1 MNTDFSLI
9 QLKLRD
15 DLRRFRWV
23 LAIFW
28 LALLA
33 EAVLSWCLIPF
44 KISGSLYAT
53 LLFVEMAVALLITA
67 RVVQV
72 DPLTG
77 TTAFWLTRPIR
88 RVHLFWSKT
97 AFLCVA
103 LVLPWMVA
111 FVIHAL
117 AVSAPGMDMLIR
129 VLIWLAVLMLAIC
142 AVATLASLTGTF
154 FQFKIAAAGLLAGLA
169 LFGSLLVSR
178 HVIAAMSL
186 TSSPEAAVAR
196 RALEAVNAQAV
207 FRGETLALVLL
218 AGVAVAAW
226 IARARYGRATA
237 GILGLAILALGP
249 VPLTR
254 LGEAVFRTVAPSTD
268 AILNRTGLQ
277 LEVLAAS
284 NPPPKSISGQ
294 VLWSHFR
301 VTGLKSNEFVVPAA
315 MAARFSSSTPAGG
328 SEPISIVEYRDPS
341 ISPIQSHSSD
351 PFRAIQAQYPA
362 ETLWSGMWFGSH
374 QTSLP
379 MPADDD
385 GKRARRLENA
395 RGTFTGSMLVDA
407 IEMVR
412 EADFPLKAGAVA
424 RQPGAVYWL
433 QSVGINDR
441 GQLDVLFN
449 WCANDEYFGGRLMR
463 PGVRSEFV
471 VVLFHPETGEASI
484 MSVNTYWDMSLSFY
498 NQHAGRGSVS
508 FPVNR
513 LRQKL
518 AGLDMG
524 DWMRQARL
532 HVYCLHSSGSQLLSF
547 ADTNH
552 VFKETRFF
560 WHQSEGMDSRML
572 ANAPGGAASSPIAA
586 RIEAACLALPE
597 FPQDEARRQFKAVQ
611 APYGR
616 EALPALLGPLPVSDS
631 VWMHTIRPEIERRI
645 TAEDK
650 PLLIGALRRD
660 ARLAPMLIMKGW
672 GGDILPVVVE
682 QLPDHRVAM
691 PADVVVLAAGSS
703 DSRDAD
709 LKWRFI
715 YNGNS
720 YDRMASALQKR
731 PGFPMSE
738 AIREAWSRSRIERD
752 TTDYGLALLA
762 AGEGLPGGL
771 PSAIRCLEQQTDT
784 RERGRMSEPL
794 ARLTGYEGPVE
805 SRDRWLMQNAGRFQF
820 DTATRRYTL
829 PAAR

>member
-9 QLKLRD
+9 KLKLRD
-15 DLRRFRWV
+15 DLWRFRWV

-33 EAVLSWCLIPF
+33 EVVLSWCLIPSSN
-44 KISGSLYAT
+44 SGGLYAT

-88 RVHLFWSKT
+88 RAHLFWSKT
-97 AFLCVA
+97 VFLCMA

-117 AVSAPGMDMLIR
+117 AVSAPGMDMLVR
-129 VLIWLAVLMLAIC
+129 ALIWLAVLMLVFSAI
-142 AVATLASLTGTF
+142 ATLASLTGTF
-154 FQFKIAAAGLLAGLA
+154 FQFKIAAAGLLAGMV
-169 LFGSLLVSR
+169 LFVSLLASR
-178 HVIAAMSL
+178 QVTGPVSL
-186 TSSPEAAVAR
+186 TSAPEVEIAR

-226 IARARYGRATA
+226 IARARFGRATA
-237 GILGLAILALGP
+237 GVLCLAILALGP
-249 VPLTR
+249 GPLTR
-254 LGEAVFRTVAPSTD
+254 LGEAVFRTNTPSPELV
-268 AILNRTGLQ
+268 LNRTGLQ
-277 LEVLAAS
+277 IEVLAVS

-301 VTGLKSNEFVVPAA
+301 VTGLKSNEYAVPCA
-315 MAARFSSSTPAGG
+315 MAARFSSGAPADG
-328 SEPISIVEYRDPS
+328 SESIAIVEYRDPN
-341 ISPIQSHSSD
+341 ISSHSSD

-379 MPADDD
+379 LSADDD
-385 GKRARRLENA
+385 GKKARRFENA
-395 RGTFTGSMLVDA
+395 RGAFTGSMLVDA

-412 EADFPLKAGAVA
+412 EADFPLQAGAVV

-433 QSVGINDR
+433 QSVRINEQ
-441 GQLDVLFN
+441 GQLDIVFN
-449 WCANDEYFGGRLMR
+449 WCANNEHFGERRMR
-463 PGVRSEFV
+463 PGFLNEFAM
-471 VVLFHPETGEASI
+471 VLYHPGTGEASI
-484 MSVNTYWDMSLSFY
+484 TSVNTYGYMSLSFY
-498 NQHAGRGSVS
+498 DQHGGMGSVA

-518 AGLDMG
+518 AGLDMD

-532 HVYCLHSSGSQLLSF
+532 HVYFAHPGGSQLLSF

-552 VFKETRFF
+552 VFKETRFS
-560 WHQSEGMDSRML
+560 WDQPEGMDSRRMT
-572 ANAPGGAASSPIAA
+572 NAPAGTDPGQIAA
-586 RIEAACLALPE
+586 RVEALCLALPE
-597 FPQDEARRQFKAVQ
+597 YSRDEARRQFKAAL

-616 EALPALLGPLPVSDS
+616 EALPALLGSLPVSDS
-631 VWMHTIRPEIERRI
+631 IWMHTIRPEIERRI
-645 TAEDK
+645 TAGDK
-650 PLLIGALRRD
+650 PLLIEALRRD

-672 GGDILPVVVE
+672 GGDILPVVLE

-691 PADVVVLAAGSS
+691 YPEAVVLAAGSPG
-703 DSRDAD
+703 SRDAD

-715 YNGNS
+715 YTGHS
-720 YDRMASALQKR
+720 YDRMASVLQKR
-731 PGFPMSE
+731 PGFPMTE
-738 AIREAWSRSRIERD
+738 AISEAWSRSRIERD
-752 TTDYGLALLA
+752 TADYGLALLA
-762 AGEGLPGGL
+762 AGEGLPGSFL
-771 PSAIRCLEQQTDT
+771 AALACLEQQTDT
-784 RERGRMSEPL
+784 RERQLMSEPL
-794 ARLTGYEGPVE
+794 ARLTGYDGPAE
-805 SRDRWLMQNAGRFQF
+805 SRDRWLLQNAGRFQF
-820 DTATRRYTL
+820 DAATRRYTL
-829 PAAR
+829 SR